1 MIGNQIISF
10 YDLSH
15 LYGKN
20 KLKEVLKSILS
31 IENSIVD
38 GSMELS
44 DYKKHPKG
52 TKLIDSDK
60 RHNYSLS
67 KGTVKS

>member
-1 MIGNQIISF
+1 MIGKQIISF
-10 YDLSH
+10 YDLSY

-31 IENSIVD
+31 IEHSIVD
-38 GSMELS
+38 SSMELS

-60 RHNYSLS
+60 SHNYSLS
-67 KGTVKS
+67 KGNVKS

>member
-38 GSMELS
+38 SSMELS
-44 DYKKHPKG
+44 DYKKHPQG
-52 TKLIDSDK
+52 T
-60 RHNYSLS
+60 
-67 KGTVKS
+67 